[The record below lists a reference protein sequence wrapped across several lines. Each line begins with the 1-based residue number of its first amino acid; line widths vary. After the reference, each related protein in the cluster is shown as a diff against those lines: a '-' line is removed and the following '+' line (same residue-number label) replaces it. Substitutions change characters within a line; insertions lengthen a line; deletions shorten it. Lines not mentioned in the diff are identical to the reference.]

1 MEILERQRSAHEDIE
16 RMEQAIVVRLAE
28 EPRTK
33 HELLL
38 TEHQVA
44 QFLTGIQ
51 QQSDFL
57 VETYTDENKYLPGF
71 KEM

>member
-1 MEILERQRSAHEDIE
+1 MEILERQRNAHEDIE

-33 HELLL
+33 YEALL

-44 QFLTGIQ
+44 QFLSGIQ

-57 VETYTDENKYLPGF
+57 VETYRDANK
-71 KEM
+71 

>member
-1 MEILERQRSAHEDIE
+1 MELLERQRNAHEDIE

-33 HELLL
+33 YDSLL

-44 QFLTGIQ
+44 EFLSGIQ

-57 VETYTDENKYLPGF
+57 VETYRDENKCDPPV
-71 KEM
+71 